1 MVDNRIAKGL
11 EDPAQLLQVIDRIVM
26 LFQQVFRLRRKKAV
40 VEQIVGDLSYVHRNL
55 SFSFACVSRTAGIGT
70 HRRRPIPPVRRSHN
84 CGRGIVSMCEVR

>member
-40 VEQIVGDLSYVHRNL
+40 VEQ
-55 SFSFACVSRTAGIGT
+55 
-70 HRRRPIPPVRRSHN
+70 
-84 CGRGIVSMCEVR
+84 